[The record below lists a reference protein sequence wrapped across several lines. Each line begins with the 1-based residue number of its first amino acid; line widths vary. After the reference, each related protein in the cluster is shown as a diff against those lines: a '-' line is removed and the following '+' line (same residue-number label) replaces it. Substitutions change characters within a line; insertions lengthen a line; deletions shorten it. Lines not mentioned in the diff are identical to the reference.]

1 MVADCCIFNC
11 SNRRSVITKNQK
23 ELVYEDESQP
33 ESKTKYH
40 KFPIKNLERLEQWV
54 RVCLPYVRDFRSWRV
69 GKDTKICWEHFVG
82 SNYNPETGWLRK
94 DATPSVFFV
103 EKVSD
108 DPECTSEDSNLWM
121 RVVEK
126 CFSFPGGT
134 IPGQDSPSPS
144 PRIRKFR
151 HARHRCSALGCTS
164 APPST
169 DAFGRPIDD
178 SDISFH
184 KIPYDLPTFKK
195 WVKAI
200 GRTDIEPSPKWNL
213 CSRHFTPDCFELFE
227 KRLKPSSIPTLF
239 WPPPP
244 ELLHCVDPKAPYLQ
258 PRIVLRRVD
267 EPECEPRSDPRL
279 VDSAKPNVG
288 LDTEEEPM
296 DVADVLPETVTV
308 DLDMDAT
315 RHDHGYI
322 KLETVDPEEEVARL
336 RMLLEQLKE
345 KVMSSSQRVK
355 SLKISV
361 SALKYQFE
369 LERDSLGDS
378 SQVS

>member
-1 MVADCCIFNC
+1 METECVDGERICRWRKNMWINIGG
-11 SNRRSVITKNQK
+11 SV
-23 ELVYEDESQP
+23 
-33 ESKTKYH
+33 KTTH
-40 KFPIKNLERLEQWV
+40 
-54 RVCLPYVRDFRSWRV
+54 
-69 GKDTKICWEHFVG
+69 
-82 SNYNPETGWLRK
+82 
-94 DATPSVFFV
+94 A
-103 EKVSD
+103 SD
-108 DPECTSEDSNLWM
+108 
-121 RVVEK
+121 RQ
-126 CFSFPGGT
+126 GG
-134 IPGQDSPSPS
+134 G
-144 PRIRKFR
+144 

-267 EPECEPRSDPRL
+267 EPECEPRSGPGPD
-279 VDSAKPNVG
+279 DSAKPNFG
-288 LDTEEEPM
+288 LGTEEEPM

-355 SLKISV
+355 SLKISGAPSRMSYRDTAWDARTPDRV
-361 SALKYQFE
+361 SLPSHYT
-369 LERDSLGDS
+369 RTDSHRL
-378 SQVS
+378 SQ